1 MLALVLQVIWNF
13 GTEGL
18 MNEFGGTGCPGVA
31 EIIFW
36 QGGSWENFYQFD
48 FTCVVFSWGLKYIPN
63 DLVTL

>member
-31 EIIFW
+31 EIFFFLAGW
-36 QGGSWENFYQFD
+36 AVGE
-48 FTCVVFSWGLKYIPN
+48 LL
-63 DLVTL
+63 LVCLHLYSFQLRIKVLFE